1 MIFLKKS
8 TNKASWF
15 YVSFR
20 LFLLGVLA
28 TIYPFLRAVITIF
41 YYEHPSPL
49 IVVPPLP
56 TYEHTASGMA
66 CPYQTNQEDCHYWL
80 FSPSTY
86 CNRNLAMLFLAL
98 HRVPASGELQFSI
111 WGDGTISNVQ
121 NITTTTI

>member
-1 MIFLKKS
+1 MIFLKAQTKPAGFMS
-8 TNKASWF
+8 
-15 YVSFR
+15 VSDYFFWAFWPQFT
-20 LFLLGVLA
+20 L
-28 TIYPFLRAVITIF
+28 FLRAVITIF

-111 WGDGTISNVQ
+111 
-121 NITTTTI
+121 